1 MAKTSAAIH
10 PIVAISLWSP
20 FFLLTIEL
28 PISINL
34 SATSFLS
41 FFVISIT
48 YFLLFKVE
56 AAADA
61 LLPPR
66 VVDHREVRDVELPVE
81 VSAAEDA
88 HDVGEFVLINV
99 ALGER
104 DVRRP
109 LVRVVVVRDRAG
121 NFLSDAAPDFFVQ
134 LGERGAA
141 DDWDVEYGACDGE
154 DTESGGAD
162 SEGAHARGERAKEPG
177 ARLLVVSLRD
187 LEREVRVRRD
197 VHPAHVELL
206 PQLLPDRLDTRV
218 VPVIQQRNHAL
229 HQT

>member
-1 MAKTSAAIH
+1 MCKSFCRVLASR
-10 PIVAISLWSP
+10 VVSNSFSP
-20 FFLLTIEL
+20 AVE
-28 PISINL
+28 
-34 SATSFLS
+34 
-41 FFVISIT
+41 
-48 YFLLFKVE
+48 VE

-121 NFLSDAAPDFFVQ
+121 DFLSDAAPDFTVQ

-141 DDWDVEYGACDGE
+141 DDRDVEYGACDGE
-154 DTESGGAD
+154 DAESGGAD
-162 SEGAHARGERAKEPG
+162 S
-177 ARLLVVSLRD
+177 
-187 LEREVRVRRD
+187 
-197 VHPAHVELL
+197 
-206 PQLLPDRLDTRV
+206 
-218 VPVIQQRNHAL
+218 
-229 HQT
+229 